1 MFAETSFLTYFTNSV
16 LVSLATV
23 GLTLSV
29 SSMGAYALTRFKFAG
44 RERVAGLILM
54 TYMFAPIMIIIPF
67 YILVR
72 QLGIVN
78 TRLALVLS
86 YTTFCLPFCLWVL
99 RAFFQSIPL
108 ELEEAA
114 LVDGAHRGKD

>member
-1 MFAETSFLTYFTNSV
+1 
-16 LVSLATV
+16 
-23 GLTLSV
+23 
-29 SSMGAYALTRFKFAG
+29 
-44 RERVAGLILM
+44 
-54 TYMFAPIMIIIPF
+54 MFAPIMIIIPF

-86 YTTFCLPFCLWVL
+86 YTTFCLPFCLWLL

-114 LVDGAHRGKD
+114 LVDGAGRGRTRLVRGAAAGPARAHRGRRSSRSSWPGTTSSSRWC